1 LVVRLTE
8 TLAVAAGA
16 ALGSALRLAI
26 GALLLPLAWWPVATL
41 AVNLLGS
48 LLIGWLA
55 VVSQPVGRYPMPA
68 WQQQFWLSGFCGG
81 LTTFSLFSLE
91 LLQLLSAGQLLLAA
105 GYVLVTLVGGA
116 ALCAFGMRL
125 AEPRRVDV

>member
-1 LVVRLTE
+1 MVVRLKE

-16 ALGSALRLAI
+16 ALGSALRLALS
-26 GALLLPLAWWPVATL
+26 GLLLPLAWWPVATL

-55 VVSQPVGRYPMPA
+55 VVSQPVGCYPMPS

-91 LLQLLSAGQLLLAA
+91 LLQLLTAGQLLLAA
-105 GYVLVTLVGGA
+105 GYVLLTLVGGA

-125 AEPRRVDV
+125 AEPARVDV

>member
-1 LVVRLTE
+1 MVVRLKE
-8 TLAVAAGA
+8 TLAVMAGA
-16 ALGSALRLAI
+16 ALGSALRLALS
-26 GALLLPLAWWPVATL
+26 GLLLPLAWWPVATL

-55 VVSQPVGRYPMPA
+55 LVSQPAGRYPMPT

-91 LLQLLSAGQLLLAA
+91 LLQLLTAGQLLLAA
-105 GYVLVTLVGGA
+105 GYVLLTLIGGA
-116 ALCAFGMRL
+116 ALCAFGMRV
-125 AEPRRVDV
+125 AEPARVDV

>member
-1 LVVRLTE
+1 MVVRLKE

-16 ALGSALRLAI
+16 ALGSALRLALS
-26 GALLLPLAWWPVATL
+26 GLLLPLAWWPVATL

-55 VVSQPVGRYPMPA
+55 LVSQPAGRYPMPA
-68 WQQQFWLSGFCGG
+68 WQKQFWLSGFCGG

-91 LLQLLSAGQLLLAA
+91 LLQLLTAGQLLLAA
-105 GYVLVTLVGGA
+105 GYVLLTLIGGA
-116 ALCAFGMRL
+116 ALCAFGMRV
-125 AEPRRVDV
+125 AEPARVDV